1 MIRKH
6 IIQLNAYGDYCLW
19 TCANWLLNLRKLERN
34 VFHV

>member
-1 MIRKH
+1 MIRKY
-6 IIQLNAYGDYCLW
+6 IIQLNAGDYCLW